1 MLKERAR
8 PVSARALIIP
18 IIMAHYENVI
28 NNTEDI
34 VVAISHMVVGLCSV
48 TNSPLAST
56 YVCQK
61 RASMTSVSSAH
72 LALPEEKV
80 AGEMSISWSFS
91 SSEWIFHTASGRTG
105 DKCHLQSGASHQSTV
120 FSCRLECT
128 PQFLQNIGSVLQ
140 WEAHAPTRWNLQDR
154 NGNTPAF
161 LEWQPRMKTK
171 TVESRH

>member
-56 YVCQK
+56 YVCQE

-72 LALPEEKV
+72 LALPEVKV
-80 AGEMSISWSFS
+80 AGEMSISSSS
-91 SSEWIFHTASGRTG
+91 SSE
-105 DKCHLQSGASHQSTV
+105 
-120 FSCRLECT
+120 
-128 PQFLQNIGSVLQ
+128 
-140 WEAHAPTRWNLQDR
+140 
-154 NGNTPAF
+154 
-161 LEWQPRMKTK
+161 
-171 TVESRH
+171 